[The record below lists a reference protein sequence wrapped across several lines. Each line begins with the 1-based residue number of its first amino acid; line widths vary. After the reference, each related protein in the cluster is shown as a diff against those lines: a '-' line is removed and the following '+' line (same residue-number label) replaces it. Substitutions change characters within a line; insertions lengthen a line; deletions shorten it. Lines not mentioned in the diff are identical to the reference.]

1 VEEPQRRSRPA
12 QQRAFLRGLGTPHTG
27 QLDGQAKLLDGQVN
41 PRLLLILAAIGLSLA
56 LAMWL
61 KDRYDRFWGP
71 WLKDRFGRR

>member
-1 VEEPQRRSRPA
+1 M
-12 QQRAFLRGLGTPHTG
+12 
-27 QLDGQAKLLDGQVN
+27 N